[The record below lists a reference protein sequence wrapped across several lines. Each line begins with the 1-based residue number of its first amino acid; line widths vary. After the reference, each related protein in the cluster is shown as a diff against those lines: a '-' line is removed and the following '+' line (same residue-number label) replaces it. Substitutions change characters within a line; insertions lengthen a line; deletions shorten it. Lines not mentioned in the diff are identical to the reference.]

1 MNVQEGALS
10 WLLILYAN
18 FISERTFPE
27 VSTTCFTLL
36 QGESEVTVKH
46 LQFYLFILLREV
58 RGRPEL
64 APPSSLLRVAGWPSS
79 SREVSLA
86 GLSSPPSRLKRSS
99 ACRCHLDGLLQLSR
113 ESGYARLLQ
122 LQLFLP
128 SGAVYHRLCSSQAR
142 SADFPFSQAPSS
154 WSTLSHDAL

>member
-1 MNVQEGALS
+1 MGGARQAIGPMNVQEGALS

-46 LQFYLFILLREV
+46 LQFYLFILSREV

-64 APPSSLLRVAGWPSS
+64 APPSSLRVAGWPSS
-79 SREVSLA
+79 SQEVSLA
-86 GLSSPPSRLKRSS
+86 GLSSPPSRLKRSF
-99 ACRCHLDGLLQLSR
+99 ACRCHLDGLLQL
-113 ESGYARLLQ
+113 
-122 LQLFLP
+122 QLFLP
-128 SGAVYHRLCSSQAR
+128 SGPVYHRLCSSCG
-142 SADFPFSQAPSS
+142 
-154 WSTLSHDAL
+154 ALCRLPLLAGSFLVVDIES